1 MVFLDA
7 AKAFD
12 KVWHKGLLYKLKQ
25 LGIEGDLFTWLS
37 SYLSDRQQRVVIGGS
52 QSPLLPVRSGVPQ
65 GSVLGPLLFLVYVN
79 DIAPDICTNI
89 SLFADDTS
97 LYDIVNDPALS
108 AERLNCDL
116 VRLYDWSVRWQVNFN
131 ASKTEVVTFSN
142 KREAVY
148 HPPLKLGDSVL
159 NEVSQHKHLGI
170 ILSSNLSWSPHI
182 HAITTKASKRVGIMR
197 RLKYVLSRQTLVKL
211 YTTLI
216 RPILEY
222 GCIIFDNCTVRDQEL
237 LETVQLDSARV
248 CTGSL
253 WNTNEAKLLQE
264 LGWVKLS
271 KRRHYHKLVMFY
283 KLKHCLVPQY
293 LQQFPIIPVSSLSS
307 YHLCNPERIR
317 PLRTHTNKY
326 KNSYIPASI
335 IAWNDLPVNLTDSHS
350 VQTFKANLKSYLFNP
365 ATPVYYSY
373 GERLAS
379 IFHTKLRL
387 GYSSL
392 SFDLFQ
398 HGLNTSKR
406 CECGHNQEDTN
417 HYFFHCI

>member
-1 MVFLDA
+1 M
-7 AKAFD
+7 
-12 KVWHKGLLYKLKQ
+12 
-25 LGIEGDLFTWLS
+25 
-37 SYLSDRQQRVVIGGS
+37 
-52 QSPLLPVRSGVPQ
+52 
-65 GSVLGPLLFLVYVN
+65 
-79 DIAPDICTNI
+79 
-89 SLFADDTS
+89 
-97 LYDIVNDPALS
+97 
-108 AERLNCDL
+108 

-142 KREAVY
+142 KRKAVY

-170 ILSSNLSWSPHI
+170 TLSINLSWSPHI

-237 LETVQLDSARV
+237 LETVQLDAARI

-253 WNTNEAKLLQE
+253 WNTNKAKLLQE

-307 YHLCNPERIR
+307 YHLRNPERIR

-417 HYFFHCI
+417 HYFFHCIRYAAARLELLVSISTIVNNSPKLPKQSKF